1 MQTTTS
7 PAASG
12 NVPKTV
18 KVKMPDGTFRVKV
31 QQLDG
36 SWRWQKP
43 PKQASTPIKS
53 LPPPVVGIAAA
64 SASQAPGIV
73 KQPASKVTTEN
84 HEAAIL
90 LKSKPKKKP
99 AVSVGRVFKAATL
112 LDAVLPEHLKIGSD
126 LTDEIHHS
134 DNDNDNDDNSSTNS
148 RRSSNV
154 KADKELA
161 KFAAG
166 GVKVKTK
173 KAKKSVYRP
182 GEAGSSDEEDLDEK
196 HPSSSNDDIA
206 TMKEKSYINDN
217 MLDKKQ
223 GLEVTERELT
233 PTTKKVSKGRHLHE
247 RSSRLTKGIAWA
259 IALFFPLFFLSM
271 LRSH

>member
-18 KVKMPDGTFRVKV
+18 KVKMPDGTFKVKV

-43 PKQASTPIKS
+43 PKQAPTTIKS
-53 LPPPVVGIAAA
+53 MPTPAAGITAP
-64 SASQAPGIV
+64 SPSQAPGIV
-73 KQPASKVTTEN
+73 NQPESKATADN
-84 HEAAIL
+84 HETAIL
-90 LKSKPKKKP
+90 PKSKPKKKP
-99 AVSVGRVFKAATL
+99 AVNIGRAFKAATL

-126 LTDEIHHS
+126 LRDEIHHS
-134 DNDNDNDDNSSTNS
+134 DNDNDNDDNSSTSS
-148 RRSSNV
+148 RRSSNG
-154 KADKELA
+154 KADKDLA

-166 GVKVKTK
+166 GVKVKVK
-173 KAKKSVYRP
+173 KAKKSVYRS
-182 GEAGSSDEEDLDEK
+182 GEVGSSDEEDLDEK

-206 TMKEKSYINDN
+206 TMKEKSYIHDN

-223 GLEVTERELT
+223 GMKVAEREL
-233 PTTKKVSKGRHLHE
+233 PSSKKKASKGRPLHQ
-247 RSSRLTKGIAWA
+247 RSSRLAKGIAWA

-271 LRSH
+271 SCC